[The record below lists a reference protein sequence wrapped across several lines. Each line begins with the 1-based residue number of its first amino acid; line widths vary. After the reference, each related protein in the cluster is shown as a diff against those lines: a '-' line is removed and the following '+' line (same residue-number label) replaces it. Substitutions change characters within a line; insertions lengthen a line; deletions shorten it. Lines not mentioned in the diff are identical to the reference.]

1 MGRKVKNI
9 LIILFVIIGIAS
21 ISVGVVLMLQ
31 PSDKEL
37 FTESFKKNFN
47 NISDVEKDNDFVL
60 GNILD
65 LKEDLKI
72 KLTTDTSIE
81 SLLDTASIKG
91 DFYLDNYAQK
101 LYTTFDVTSNLE
113 KYSVEAILKDSKL
126 YHIIKDVYSKYYY
139 TEVDLFSDDDTN
151 DEVNIDFT
159 VILDYLEEAVIEHV
173 NDDNLTIEDKKITL
187 GDENFNT
194 KKYTVNFTQKDI
206 ISILKSVVDKVK
218 DNKKLYNYI
227 SELFTTA
234 TSGNNLDSY
243 ISMLDEMLENSDDTD
258 TFISYIMY
266 SDGDDVISN
275 EVAITIPSEENT
287 ITLRF
292 TINSYE
298 NKDGY
303 NNFEIYLSAMGIKV
317 FSLQILGTSDVKS
330 DISMNILNSIYFDGT
345 LESSSSKFNLVL
357 NGTMPGVEEDEELS
371 SSNGTIEFLN
381 LDLLMEEV
389 VKNKEYNINLI
400 LDLSTDETVN
410 INSVNKLVIGEEVPN
425 IDVSNSADILQMTD
439 AELEVFNKIFGN
451 LLDYNV
457 PDLEENINDIGKG
470 LLF

>member
-1 MGRKVKNI
+1 M
-9 LIILFVIIGIAS
+9 
-21 ISVGVVLMLQ
+21 
-31 PSDKEL
+31 
-37 FTESFKKNFN
+37 FTAVMS
-47 NISDVEKDNDFVL
+47 
-60 GNILD
+60 GNSLD
-65 LKEDLKI
+65 
-72 KLTTDTSIE
+72 
-81 SLLDTASIKG
+81 G
-91 DFYLDNYAQK
+91 
-101 LYTTFDVTSNLE
+101 
-113 KYSVEAILKDSKL
+113 
-126 YHIIKDVYSKYYY
+126 
-139 TEVDLFSDDDTN
+139 
-151 DEVNIDFT
+151 
-159 VILDYLEEAVIEHV
+159 
-173 NDDNLTIEDKKITL
+173 
-187 GDENFNT
+187 
-194 KKYTVNFTQKDI
+194 
-206 ISILKSVVDKVK
+206 
-218 DNKKLYNYI
+218 YI
-227 SELFTTA
+227 S
-234 TSGNNLDSY
+234 S
-243 ISMLDEMLENSDDTD
+243 LDELLENSDDTD
-258 TFISYIMY
+258 TFVSYVMY
-266 SDGDDVISN
+266 LDGKDVISN